1 MHADKHVVE
10 CSVRSGT
17 IARTKANDPSI
28 TLRRILMPRLTST
41 PDLND
46 GAAAYVLDRL
56 IREKRVAVS
65 EVTRYV
71 AELPA
76 EISRLEERIR
86 LLRAAAQTEVEN
98 RKARRRPQRAAR
110 RTSAVRQPQGS
121 RSTGKALGGMFG
133 GLIRRVPI
141 AEQRQYQELKNTQ
154 GIEAAIAALRRRKAG

>member
-1 MHADKHVVE
+1 
-10 CSVRSGT
+10 
-17 IARTKANDPSI
+17 
-28 TLRRILMPRLTST
+28 MPRLTPAPHLS
-41 PDLND
+41 D

-56 IREKRVAVS
+56 IRDGRVAVS
-65 EVTRYV
+65 DVTRYL
-71 AELPA
+71 AGLPA

-86 LLRAAAQTEVEN
+86 LLRAAAPTEAEN
-98 RKARRRPQRAAR
+98 QKARRRPQRAAR
-110 RTSAVRQPQGS
+110 KTSAAQQPPGA